1 MRKYGSPNCNIIIV
15 IHPKEAHDKGRP
27 KEMST
32 WTLFR
37 HTVVDTNLRV
47 TIIPTC
53 RGVKIG

>member
-1 MRKYGSPNCNIIIV
+1 MRKYGSPNCNIIVV

-37 HTVVDTNLRV
+37 HTVVDTIYV
-47 TIIPTC
+47 SQ
-53 RGVKIG
+53 